1 MKKAIYRLAGLLVA
15 IALMLFPCGCSQVS
29 KPAISSHCVTIGKS
43 EFTEAELCRHIE
55 NTVNAVLYYCGDGET
70 AESLLNRTLS
80 YALYYLPGEM
90 PYNYVFPPKVR
101 IVIENVPHP
110 RSTATETYF
119 YDFQIEATEKGLAS
133 DFCASFVSSQDEIDR
148 IGEHGE
154 TLIGHYSMCLS
165 TVSKPSNEI
174 MSREWADAA
183 ENALRSYMNQND
195 FYSEKEDNL
204 PSGEYH
210 VYIRGFTAADRDSRV
225 YFEHEDGRVYEGNYC
240 FVHEVSAERRAD
252 LNHVALVAYEEAD
265 FSLSFERVKESAALM
280 MEYTVA

>member
-1 MKKAIYRLAGLLVA
+1 MKPIYRIAGLLVV
-15 IALMLFPCGCSQVS
+15 IALIFSCGCSQVS
-29 KPAISSHCVTIGKS
+29 KPATSTPCVTVGKS
-43 EFTEAELCRHIE
+43 EFTEAELCRQIE
-55 NTVNAVLYYCGDGET
+55 NTVNAVLYYYGDGET

-80 YALYYLPGEM
+80 YVLYYLPGEM

-110 RSTATETYF
+110 RSTASETYF

-133 DFCASFVSSQDEIDR
+133 DFCASFVSSQDEINR
-148 IGEHGE
+148 IGENGE
-154 TLIGHYSMCLS
+154 ILIGHYSMCLS

-183 ENALRSYMNQND
+183 EKALRSYMDRND
-195 FYSEKEDNL
+195 FYAEKEDNL
-204 PSGEYH
+204 PSGKYH

-240 FVHEVSAERRAD
+240 FVHEVSAERQAD
-252 LNHVALVAYEEAD
+252 LNHVTPASYEEAG
-265 FSLSFERVKESAALM
+265 FSQSFERVKESAALM
-280 MEYTVA
+280 MEYTIA